1 MHFLVY
7 QYDGIQVCYIDISG
21 RAQGVPRFLRDGKS
35 DMAINRVNIMGN
47 LTRDAELRKS
57 EGGAGILSFSVA
69 VNEKRRD
76 PETDAWVDCPVFV
89 DCAVF
94 GKRAE
99 ALAPY
104 LTKGQ
109 KVSIDGKLRYHSW
122 MENDKKRHALSV
134 VVAELEFAGGKTEKG
149 GRTAG
154 EAQSQAVAAPELYD
168 EDIPF

>member
-1 MHFLVY
+1 
-7 QYDGIQVCYIDISG
+7 
-21 RAQGVPRFLRDGKS
+21 
-35 DMAINRVNIMGN
+35 MAINRVNIMGN
-47 LTRDAELRKS
+47 LTRDGELRKF
-57 EGGAGILSFSVA
+57 EGGASVLSFGVA
-69 VNEKRRD
+69 VNEKRHN
-76 PETDAWVDCPVFV
+76 PQTNEWEDCPVFV

-122 MENDKKRHALSV
+122 MKNDEKRHALSV
-134 VVAELEFAGGKTEKG
+134 VVAELEFAGGKPEKG
-149 GRTAG
+149 AKPADG
-154 EAQSQAVAAPELYD
+154 AQKQNMPELYD